1 MRFRNK
7 YLKIT
12 TSTFIVLVFL
22 ASCKQ
27 ESENIVKE
35 PPKTPLKQINSG
47 FKEEELFQKYIDDI
61 DNNKD
66 LTSGPTLKYLGD
78 NETHVSAL
86 VFFDSEKSIK
96 KIIFEEVRG
105 EGSSEVC
112 SYYFRGGGLF
122 FHTSE
127 KTEIND
133 DSFVFSVTKSY
144 LDSAEN
150 IVFACSKRHSDFDSL
165 EFLEFQPIEKKNID
179 KSKILALV
187 NQEGQFQTLF
197 RGFSD
202 FNGLKFLV
210 VGTDDYTSTLE
221 IDKNSSGD
229 LAKLS
234 KNPVGY
240 MRKKLNLSFSNY
252 TKEDKIEYQKL
263 LRVKILEE

>member
-1 MRFRNK
+1 
-7 YLKIT
+7 
-12 TSTFIVLVFL
+12 
-22 ASCKQ
+22 
-27 ESENIVKE
+27 
-35 PPKTPLKQINSG
+35 
-47 FKEEELFQKYIDDI
+47 
-61 DNNKD
+61 
-66 LTSGPTLKYLGD
+66 
-78 NETHVSAL
+78 
-86 VFFDSEKSIK
+86 
-96 KIIFEEVRG
+96 
-105 EGSSEVC
+105 
-112 SYYFRGGGLF
+112 
-122 FHTSE
+122 
-127 KTEIND
+127 
-133 DSFVFSVTKSY
+133 
-144 LDSAEN
+144 
-150 IVFACSKRHSDFDSL
+150 
-165 EFLEFQPIEKKNID
+165 LEFQPIEKKNID